1 MMTLGA
7 KPAFDSSKFLA
18 LVHQMEVREAAFL
31 KAIPD
36 IVVAFDSSGKCLF
49 FYPGSG
55 MQWPFAINDLTG
67 RFLTHCFPQD
77 LVDRLQIAARKTRLS
92 GRTEQFEF
100 DLRKKSGESNQPLSL
115 SGSDEVP
122 AGFRQA
128 IEEYYRSLARRGQ
141 QQQP

>member
-7 KPAFDSSKFLA
+7 KPAFDTSKFLA

-36 IVVAFDSSGKCLF
+36 IVVGFDPAGKCLF

-67 RFLTHCFPQD
+67 RFLNHCFPQD
-77 LVDRLQIAARKTRLS
+77 LVERCTCSPERIEDMLATNFSAEERDDMTVDGEIEVVCEFCSAAYRFNPH
-92 GRTEQFEF
+92 QF
-100 DLRKKSGESNQPLSL
+100 N
-115 SGSDEVP
+115 SDK
-122 AGFRQA
+122 
-128 IEEYYRSLARRGQ
+128 
-141 QQQP
+141 